1 MSVEES
7 EGVRFTISHPDM
19 DTTIVGTLQP
29 EHLKANIQAAEA
41 GPLPEDV
48 YAEARR
54 RLESAGVWSGQ

>member
-1 MSVEES
+1 L
-7 EGVRFTISHPDM
+7 RFTISHPDL

-29 EHLKANIQAAEA
+29 EHLTANIQAAEA

-54 RLESAGVWSGQ
+54 RLETAGVRSEQ